1 MPPEPAED
9 PLLTPTG
16 GDPIRRLL
24 DGLTEI
30 PSLPAIYM
38 EIKREV
44 DNPYSSITQIG
55 EVISRDQSLTARLL
69 KLANSAFFGFP
80 RRIETISE
88 AVSVI
93 GLKQVRDLAL
103 CTKVIEMFEGIPDDL
118 FDTTAFWKHSIGCG
132 ITARVLAS
140 YHREPNV
147 ERFFVAGLL
156 HDIGRLVLCLG
167 MPDKMGQALA
177 LSHSN
182 GTFLYRAEREVI
194 GFDHADVGAALME
207 LWDLPESLSAAAA
220 YHHRPG
226 MALRFPLES
235 SFVHLADLLAHAMEL
250 GSSGVDYVPPL
261 SIEAWKRVN
270 LKPTIFGGAM
280 REIDRQFVDVVKIFL
295 DTSKR

>member
-1 MPPEPAED
+1 MPSEPNA
-9 PLLTPTG
+9 TPSQG
-16 GDPIRRLL
+16 QAQADPIRRLIEDL
-24 DGLTEI
+24 AEV
-30 PSLPAIYM
+30 PSLPQIYI

-69 KLANSAFFGFP
+69 RLANSAFFGFP

-103 CTKVIEMFEGIPDDL
+103 CTKVIEMFNGIPPQL

-132 ITARVLAS
+132 IAARVLAS

-167 MPDKMGQALA
+167 LPEDMGRILA
-177 LSHSN
+177 QSRGS
-182 GTFLYRAEREVI
+182 GAFLYRAERDVL
-194 GFDHADVGAALME
+194 GYDHADVGAALME
-207 LWDLPESLSAAAA
+207 MWDLPESLSAAAA

-235 SFVHLADLLAHAMEL
+235 SFVHLADLLVHAMEL
-250 GSSGVDYVPPL
+250 GSSGSDFVPSL
-261 SIEAWKRVN
+261 SAEAWKRVN

-280 REIDRQFVDVVKIFL
+280 REIDRQYVDVVKIFL
-295 DTSKR
+295 DKGKG

>member
-1 MPPEPAED
+1 MPIEPPAS
-9 PLLTPTG
+9 LTPASP
-16 GDPIRRLL
+16 GDPIRRLITDL
-24 DGLTEI
+24 AEV
-30 PSLPAIYM
+30 PSLPEIYL

-44 DNPYSSITQIG
+44 DNPYSSIAQIG

-69 KLANSAFFGFP
+69 RLANSAFFGFP

-103 CTKVIEMFEGIPDDL
+103 CTKVIEMFEGIPEEL
-118 FDTTAFWKHSIGCG
+118 FDTKAFWKHSIGCG

-167 MPDKMGQALA
+167 MAQHMSEALA
-177 LSHSN
+177 KARTEK
-182 GTFLYRAEREVI
+182 TFLYRAEREVI
-194 GFDHADVGAALME
+194 GFDHADVGSSLME
-207 LWDLPESLSAAAA
+207 MWDLPESLSAAAA

-226 MALRFPLES
+226 MALRFPLEC

-250 GSSGVDYVPPL
+250 GSSGIDFVPPL
-261 SIEAWKRVN
+261 STDAWKRVN

-295 DTSKR
+295 ESGKR

>member
-1 MPPEPAED
+1 MPPD
-9 PLLTPTG
+9 PTPVG
-16 GDPIRRLL
+16 KPLPPGADPIRHLIEDL
-24 DGLTEI
+24 AEV
-30 PSLPAIYM
+30 PSLPVIYM

-44 DNPYSSITQIG
+44 DNPYSSIAQIG
-55 EVISRDQSLTARLL
+55 DVISRDQSLTARLL
-69 KLANSAFFGFP
+69 RLANSAFFGFP

-103 CTKVIEMFEGIPDDL
+103 CTKVIEMFDGIPASL
-118 FDTTAFWKHSIGCG
+118 FDTHYFWKHSIGCG

-167 MPDKMGQALA
+167 MPQQMGEALA
-177 LSHSN
+177 RSRSTGAL
-182 GTFLYRAEREVI
+182 LYRTEREVI

-207 LWDLPESLSAAAA
+207 MWDLPESLSAAAA
-220 YHHRPG
+220 FHHRPG

-235 SFVHLADLLAHAMEL
+235 SFVHLADLIAHSMEL
-250 GSSGVDYVPPL
+250 GSSGVDFVPPL
-261 SIEAWKRVN
+261 SPEAWKRVN

-295 DTSKR
+295 DSGKR